1 MLSRLPLM
9 IIAADPLLGN
19 LQPLSLAAVAIGQLA
34 SVYAL
39 SMSLSLSK
47 GIRQEAA
54 LIICLV
60 ILYLNLFFYL

>member
-1 MLSRLPLM
+1 M
-9 IIAADPLLGN
+9 IIAADPLGN
-19 LQPLSLAAVAIGQLA
+19 LQPLSLAAVALGQLA

-54 LIICLV
+54 LIMCLV
-60 ILYLNLFFYL
+60 ILYLNIFFYL